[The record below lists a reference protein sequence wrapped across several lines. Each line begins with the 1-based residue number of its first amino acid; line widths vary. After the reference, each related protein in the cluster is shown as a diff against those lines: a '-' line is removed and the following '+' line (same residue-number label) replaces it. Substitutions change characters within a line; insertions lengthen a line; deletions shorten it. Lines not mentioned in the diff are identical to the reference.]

1 MLTESQELQL
11 QAILLRRHRRLVS
24 CYVDHGGRRVWAVS
38 REIGRK
44 NARDDQRHLLDL
56 SGPEL
61 RIVRPGSRT
70 ETRIPD

>member
-1 MLTESQELQL
+1 MMLTSTQELQL
-11 QAILLRRHRRLVS
+11 QALLLNRHRRLVS

-44 NARDDQRHLLDL
+44 LANQDQRHLLDL

-61 RIVRPGSRT
+61 RIV
-70 ETRIPD
+70 ETRMPD

>member
-1 MLTESQELQL
+1 MMLTDLQELQL
-11 QAILLRRHRRLVS
+11 QTLLLNRHRRLVS
-24 CYVDHGGRRVWAVS
+24 CYVDHSGRRTWAVS

-44 NARDDQRHLLDL
+44 SAKDDQHHLLDL

-61 RIVRPGSRT
+61 RIV

>member
-1 MLTESQELQL
+1 MLTSTQELQL
-11 QAILLRRHRRLVS
+11 QAILLQRHRRLVS

-38 REIGRK
+38 REIGK
-44 NARDDQRHLLDL
+44 KLANQDQRHLLDL

-61 RIVRPGSRT
+61 RIV